1 MIDRNSEIS
10 LVKQCELLSV
20 SRAMIYYVPKGETA
34 LNLALMRLIDEQHL
48 KKPSYGVERM
58 RAWVNRQGYCVSSK
72 RVRRLMSVMGLMA
85 IYQKPKLSK
94 PNEQHEI
101 YPYLLRDR
109 AITRANEVWCTDITY
124 IPMPRGFMYLT
135 AVMDW
140 HSRKVLSWRLSNTMD
155 VGFCVEALTEALEKY
170 GVPEVFNTDQGSQ
183 FTSEKFTQVLK
194 DHQIKISMDGKGRWV
209 DNVMIE
215 RLWRSVKYECVYI
228 NVYES
233 GSGLRLGLKD
243 WFESYNADRPHQGLN
258 DRTPDEVY
266 FGIKSAGCLQ
276 SNIA

>member
-1 MIDRNSEIS
+1 
-10 LVKQCELLSV
+10 
-20 SRAMIYYVPKGETA
+20 
-34 LNLALMRLIDEQHL
+34 
-48 KKPSYGVERM
+48 
-58 RAWVNRQGYCVSSK
+58 
-72 RVRRLMSVMGLMA
+72 MGLMA

-94 PNEQHEI
+94 PNEHHEI

-266 FGIKSAGCLQ
+266 FGIKSAGGLQ

>member
-1 MIDRNSEIS
+1 
-10 LVKQCELLSV
+10 
-20 SRAMIYYVPKGETA
+20 
-34 LNLALMRLIDEQHL
+34 
-48 KKPSYGVERM
+48 
-58 RAWVNRQGYCVSSK
+58 
-72 RVRRLMSVMGLMA
+72 
-85 IYQKPKLSK
+85 
-94 PNEQHEI
+94 
-101 YPYLLRDR
+101 
-109 AITRANEVWCTDITY
+109 
-124 IPMPRGFMYLT
+124 MPRGFMYLT

-140 HSRKVLSWRLSNTMD
+140 HSRKVLSWRLSNTIE